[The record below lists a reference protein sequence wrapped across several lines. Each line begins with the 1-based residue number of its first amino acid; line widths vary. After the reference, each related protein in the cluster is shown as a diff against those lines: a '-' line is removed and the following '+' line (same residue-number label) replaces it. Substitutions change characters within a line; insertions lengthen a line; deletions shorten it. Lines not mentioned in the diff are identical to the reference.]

1 MINLEI
7 KPTLVIGYGNSLR
20 SDDGIGQKTAIAL
33 SQMKLKDLT
42 AMAVD
47 QLTPELVEKIREF
60 EQIIFLDAE
69 VNSDKIKV
77 KEIEINTV
85 ENKQNWTHY
94 FNPESLINLT
104 SYLYQKIPKTW
115 LITIP
120 INNIELGE
128 EISKEVQEEADKVIQ
143 YLVKTFRE

>member
-1 MINLEI
+1 MINLER

-42 AMAVD
+42 AMAVH

-69 VNSDKIKV
+69 VNSDRIKV

-85 ENKQNWTHY
+85 ESKQKWTHY

-104 SYLYQKIPKTW
+104 NYLYQKIPKTW

-128 EISKEVQEEADKVIQ
+128 EISKEVEEEADKVIQ